1 MVSVTAAEF
10 TELVPEIDAMLLK
23 YKTSF
28 RTGSGKVLV
37 F

>member
-1 MVSVTAAEF
+1 MGFCHSYRI
-10 TELVPEIDAMLLK
+10 TELVSEIDAMLLK

-28 RTGSGKVLV
+28 RTESGKVLV